1 MIKRHIKLL
10 ILLLPLLAATYC
22 MGQQK
27 NSNWRREAVWIK
39 MIDDPNVNYYE
50 AIRVYN
56 EYWKTHKK
64 PVEQEDDKAELD
76 RSGEKPTARPV
87 PTREEKIYE
96 DEMTYQIK
104 RFETWVREEK
114 PFVQENGRILS
125 QQERVEI
132 WKKQQ
137 EQQAK

>member
-1 MIKRHIKLL
+1 MIKRHIKFL
-10 ILLLPLLAATYC
+10 ILLLPLLAVTYC
-22 MGQQK
+22 MAQQK
-27 NSNWRREAVWIK
+27 NANWREEAVWIK

-50 AIRVYN
+50 AIKAYN

-76 RSGEKPTARPV
+76 KSGEKPTARPV

-114 PFVQENGRILS
+114 PFVQENGRILT
-125 QQERVEI
+125 QQERIEI